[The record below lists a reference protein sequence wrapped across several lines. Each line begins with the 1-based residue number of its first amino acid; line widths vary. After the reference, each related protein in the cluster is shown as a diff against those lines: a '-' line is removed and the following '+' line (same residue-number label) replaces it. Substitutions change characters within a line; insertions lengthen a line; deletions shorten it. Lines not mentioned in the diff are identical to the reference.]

1 MLGMASKG
9 NFRSEK
15 LKKHVR
21 EMNCGSCDAWGPSH
35 AAHPNLIEL
44 GKGTSIKAHD
54 IVFPLCHV
62 CHYELDNGKTM
73 SKAERRA
80 FTWEMIAKTFIK
92 PLLRGK
98 IKICD

>member
-1 MLGMASKG
+1 MLGIIPKG

-21 EMNCGSCDAWGPSH
+21 EMNCVSCGAWAPSH
-35 AAHPNLIEL
+35 AAHPNMIEL
-44 GKGTSIKAHD
+44 GKGTGVKASD

-62 CHYELDNGKTM
+62 CHHELDNGKTM

-92 PLLRGK
+92 LLLMGK
-98 IKICD
+98 LKICD